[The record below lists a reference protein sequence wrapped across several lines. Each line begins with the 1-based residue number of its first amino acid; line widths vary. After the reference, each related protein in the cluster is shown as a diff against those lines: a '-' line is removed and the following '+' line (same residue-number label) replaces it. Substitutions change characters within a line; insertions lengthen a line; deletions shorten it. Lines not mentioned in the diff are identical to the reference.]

1 MPLDRDRK
9 ERGQF
14 AEELRTGFCG
24 LFMDGEEAF
33 FIREDAVRRDVTEA
47 SNEHQ
52 EADKLQVIS
61 RHQFETQKVCLYD
74 EHTPHG
80 QTGDENPHLAGYGLT
95 WSGTQPAGEYGQRD
109 DDERGEHD
117 DTVRD
122 VELRQA
128 DTERGSKDSENG
140 EEHLSRHQP
149 AEGPP
154 EVFSADLV
162 KEKSERNKEG
172 AGDVPIQ
179 VSPKSGRLIEK
190 RTE

>member
-1 MPLDRDRK
+1 
-9 ERGQF
+9 
-14 AEELRTGFCG
+14 
-24 LFMDGEEAF
+24 MDGEKALF
-33 FIREDAVRRDVTEA
+33 VCKDALRRDVSEA
-47 SNEHQ
+47 SDKYQ

-61 RHQFETQKVCLYD
+61 RQEFETQKVCLYD

-80 QTGDENPHLAGYGLT
+80 QTGDENPHLVGHGLT
-95 WSGTQPAGEYGQRD
+95 TGTHPAGENGQRD
-109 DDERGEHD
+109 DDERCEHD

-140 EEHLSRHQP
+140 EEHLRRHKP

-162 KEKSERNKEG
+162 KEKTERNKEG

-190 RTE
+190 PTE